1 MTQLSHSIV
10 TACRIRTWED
20 LKFSKTLFNS
30 SIMKKQLSLALV
42 LVTFLTS
49 NYLIAQNCPNNLANQ
64 SGTVTFTNYGLS
76 SGLDTAEA
84 ALYQGQCGIRAINTD
99 NNQPWAKYRVEIDLA
114 TNNLQSGDEL
124 DISADVF
131 VESGRG
137 RFEVNQNNAPNTALL
152 SKTFEASNT
161 DTNVSGRVTVPSGI
175 STLDLWLHSNYTL
188 NNQGGSVIYANVTV
202 AKVGAGT
209 INVTGVNVAPLSP
222 TLNVNE
228 SLLLTATVSPID
240 ATNQG
245 VSWSS
250 SDSSIA
256 TVNSSGLVTGIAAGN
271 AAITVT
277 TSDGDYTAQSNITVT
292 DPSGGGDPPPTGG
305 SIWSENNSTASY
317 DGEVAIGRNSVPPGY
332 QLAVEGNIRTREV
345 RVDQENWPDY
355 VFDPSYSLPALA
367 EIKKHIKEKGHL
379 PNIPSAHEV
388 EANGVEL
395 GEMNRRLLEKIEELT
410 LHLIQIREEVD
421 TLKQKKTNT
430 N

>member
-1 MTQLSHSIV
+1 MLFSFWIKIDDASPTTIGKLEFNGNVTDGSGGSQNHMYINNGNWRVPSANQWYLYVGFVRGVNDSNSYSGSIHTTTGQTGGV
-10 TACRIRTWED
+10 GYND
-20 LKFSKTLFNS
+20 FSFGGGVSSLTFKAETNS
-30 SIMKKQLSLALV
+30 
-42 LVTFLTS
+42 TD
-49 NYLIAQNCPNNLANQ
+49 PNNNVYFFDPRIQ
-64 SGTVTFTNYGLS
+64 IVSN
-76 SGLDTAEA
+76 
-84 ALYQGQCGIRAINTD
+84 
-99 NNQPWAKYRVEIDLA
+99 
-114 TNNLQSGDEL
+114 GD
-124 DISADVF
+124 DSVSD
-131 VESGRG
+131 
-137 RFEVNQNNAPNTALL
+137 LL
-152 SKTFEASNT
+152 STGNNT
-161 DTNVSGRVTVPSGI
+161 IP
-175 STLDLWLHSNYTL
+175 
-188 NNQGGSVIYANVTV
+188 
-202 AKVGAGT
+202 
-209 INVTGVNVAPLSP
+209 VTGVTLDNTPPS
-222 TLNVNE
+222 LNVNE
-228 SLLLTATVSPID
+228 SLLLTATVSTID